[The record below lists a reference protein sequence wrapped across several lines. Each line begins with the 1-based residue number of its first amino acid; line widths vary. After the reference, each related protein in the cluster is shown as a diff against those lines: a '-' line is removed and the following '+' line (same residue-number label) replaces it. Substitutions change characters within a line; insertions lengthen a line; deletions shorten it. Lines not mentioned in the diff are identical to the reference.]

1 MCLLYHFGRFIGG
14 YLTPFFVVRSYFDT
28 LAAGGVSLASLL
40 LRLASSWL
48 RCAGGRWRFLS
59 LRSHFDTLAA
69 GGVFSEFAR
78 SSIKFLPALALV
90 VGDGCR
96 A

>member
-1 MCLLYHFGRFIGG
+1 LYHFGRFIGG

-28 LAAGGVSLASLL
+28 LAAGGVFSL
-40 LRLASSWL
+40 
-48 RCAGGRWRFLS
+48 
-59 LRSHFDTLAA
+59 
-69 GGVFSEFAR
+69 FAR
-78 SSIKFLPALALV
+78 CSIKFLPALALV